1 MATFQKFTRIKFSRT
16 QDFRKLQYLFQVFP
30 LLFFSQLPRDNEGL
44 LTMNRL
50 KCTMN
55 HNRRNWKSKSFIWNI
70 YFRESL
76 VEKKNWLDKFARMK
90 NFPCFETRIFAD
102 LPKIHKHRANFSRE
116 NLFELSKLANKLWS
130 NKILK

>member
-76 VEKKNWLDKFARMK
+76 VEKKIDWINLREW
-90 NFPCFETRIFAD
+90 RIF
-102 LPKIHKHRANFSRE
+102 LVSRHEFSRICPKFT
-116 NLFELSKLANKLWS
+116 NIGQISLAKIYS
-130 NKILK
+130 NKVNWPINYEAIKY